1 MHKAHLSLVD
11 FYVPDFILPTPKKRE
26 IYSTIVRVAVHFALI
41 LVLQICKGPGH
52 IPQWDIGLQHGHAV
66 CHVQLGCTSPYPYQL
81 DQDRPAYN

>member
-1 MHKAHLSLVD
+1 MHKAHLSLAD

-52 IPQWDIGLQHGHAV
+52 IPQLDIHMYAMSNWDVLHLIHI
-66 CHVQLGCTSPYPYQL
+66 S
-81 DQDRPAYN
+81 